1 MWKLVF
7 SVLLALPSLSVSAA
21 DLVFRNGDVYTVDAT
36 RSWASAVAIEG
47 NQIVYVG
54 GEEGVQSFINK
65 DTDVIDLDG
74 RMLLPGFHDGHLH
87 PMGGGEALSKLALDG
102 VYDREDLFSRIQ
114 TYAEANPELPWV
126 LGQGWIEAP
135 FLPAGVPNRQMLD
148 RLVPDRPAFF
158 YNASHHQ
165 AWANS
170 KALEIA
176 GITAATPDPE
186 NGVIDREEDG
196 TPSGSLHESAMDLVR
211 THVPEMTD
219 QDRLASVGR
228 ALDTMARYGITAF
241 MDAGSSP
248 ESERAFSTL
257 HNQGAVTARAVLCQ
271 RFHAEIDDETQ
282 IAAMLVRRQQL
293 DHEFLRATCVKL
305 MLDGI
310 VEHHTSALLEPYA
323 DKPESRGMIF
333 MQPDQVNRV
342 VEKLD
347 ALGFQ
352 IHVHSIADRSTRVAL
367 DAFENAIRVNGFRD
381 ARPTQAHLQ
390 LVNPAD
396 IPRFRALGVIP
407 NISPIWM
414 RLDFWEQM
422 AIDAIGPERGAQ
434 LFNAQDYLRHGGN
447 LVWGTDWSV
456 TSLAPLEGIETA
468 VTRRHLGGVNPG
480 NMQTD
485 KTWMPDQTLNLEQ
498 AIAAYTIQG
507 AYLMHMEDKT
517 GSIEVGKFADL
528 VVLEENLFEIPA
540 LEIHSVN
547 TDLTVFD
554 GQIIYRRQ

>member
-1 MWKLVF
+1 
-7 SVLLALPSLSVSAA
+7 
-21 DLVFRNGDVYTVDAT
+21 
-36 RSWASAVAIEG
+36 
-47 NQIVYVG
+47 
-54 GEEGVQSFINK
+54 
-65 DTDVIDLDG
+65 
-74 RMLLPGFHDGHLH
+74 MLLPGFHDGHLH
-87 PMGGGEALSKLALDG
+87 PMSGGEALSKLALDG

-114 TYAEANPELPWV
+114 NYAEANPELPWV

-148 RLVPDRPAFF
+148 RLIPDRPAFF

-176 GITAATPDPE
+176 GITASTSDPE
-186 NGVIDREEDG
+186 NGRIDREEDG

-211 THVPEMTD
+211 EHIPVTTD
-219 QDRLASVGR
+219 QDRVGSLVR
-228 ALDTMARYGITAF
+228 ALDAMARYGITAF

-257 HNQGAVTARAVLCQ
+257 HEQGAVTARAVLCQ
-271 RFHAEIDDETQ
+271 RFHEEIDDETQ
-282 IAAMLVRRQQL
+282 IAAMLARRQQL
-293 DHEFLRATCVKL
+293 NHEFLRATCVKL

-333 MQPDQVNRV
+333 MQPDRVNSV

-367 DAFENAIRVNGFRD
+367 DAFENALRENGFRD

-396 IPRFRALGVIP
+396 IPRFRELGVIP

-485 KTWMPDQTLNLEQ
+485 KTWMPEQTLNLEQ

-507 AYLMHMEDKT
+507 AYLLHMEDET
-517 GSIEVGKFADL
+517 GSIEAGKLADL

-547 TDLTVFD
+547 TDMTVFD